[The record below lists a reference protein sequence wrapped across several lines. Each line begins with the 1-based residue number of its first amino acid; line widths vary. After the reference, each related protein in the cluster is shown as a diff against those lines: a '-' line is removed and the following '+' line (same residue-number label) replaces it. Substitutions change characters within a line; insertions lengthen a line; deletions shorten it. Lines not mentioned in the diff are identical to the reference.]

1 MQHTDTHEDKPYVF
15 HPEYGLGDN
24 YRLAVLMHSVAYGVR
39 QAAKKHNVSQA
50 SVYTWRKKYSLAF
63 ATRNTKKG

>member
-1 MQHTDTHEDKPYVF
+1 MQTDTNQKPYVF
-15 HPEYGLGDN
+15 HPEYGYGDA

-39 QAAKKHNVSQA
+39 QAAKKHNVSQV
-50 SVYTWRKKYSLAF
+50 SVYKWRKKYSLAF

>member
-1 MQHTDTHEDKPYVF
+1 MKTDTDNQKPYVF

-50 SVYTWRKKYSLAF
+50 SVYTWRKKYSRAF
-63 ATRNTKKG
+63 ATRNMKG